1 VSAGGPAGPA
11 GPASAAG
18 AGRGASHPLV
28 AVYADE
34 SCLGNGRAGDNP
46 GGAGGLV
53 EYRRPDGTLVRR
65 DFWVSEPSTTNNRMA
80 LRSAI
85 EAFTAL
91 SAKGQRFSVLFTS
104 DSRYLVD
111 GMRDWVHGWARRGWR
126 KADNKP
132 VENLE
137 LWQRAIE
144 AIAAGGH
151 EVQWNWVRG
160 HVGHPQNEY
169 ANHLA
174 TQAAATRTCSG
185 GLTPSGYESW
195 EATLRAKGKLTGAP
209 DPFPSPEHFVPDRA
223 LPRAPVGR
231 Y

>member
-1 VSAGGPAGPA
+1 MS
-11 GPASAAG
+11 
-18 AGRGASHPLV
+18 RGAREGSSDGPQGASYGASYPLV

-34 SCLGNGRAGDNP
+34 SCLGNGRKGDNP
-46 GGAGGLV
+46 GGAGGLI
-53 EYRRPDGTLVRR
+53 EYRRADGTMVRR

-85 EAFTAL
+85 EAFAAL
-91 SAKGQRFSVLFTS
+91 SAKGRRFSVLFTS

-132 VENLE
+132 VENVE
-137 LWQRAIE
+137 LWQQ
-144 AIAAGGH
+144 AIAAVAGGGH

-174 TQAAATRTCSG
+174 THAAAAQSRSP
-185 GLTPSGYESW
+185 GLAASRF
-195 EATLRAKGKLTGAP
+195 EAWLAERREQGKLTTEP
-209 DPFPSPEHFVPDRA
+209 DPFPSSDRFAADRA
-223 LPRAPVGR
+223 LPEVPAGR
-231 Y
+231 F

>member
-1 VSAGGPAGPA
+1 VSGGA
-11 GPASAAG
+11 
-18 AGRGASHPLV
+18 RGAPPDGQHGASYPLV

-34 SCLGNGRAGDNP
+34 SCLGNGKKGDNP
-46 GGAGGLV
+46 GGAGGLI
-53 EYRRPDGTLVRR
+53 EYQRPDGTIVRR

-85 EAFTAL
+85 EAFAAL
-91 SAKGQRFSVLFTS
+91 SAKGHRFSVLFTS

-132 VENLE
+132 VENVE
-137 LWQRAIE
+137 LWQQ
-144 AIAAGGH
+144 AIAVIAGGGH
-151 EVQWNWVRG
+151 EVQWSWVRG

-174 TQAAATRTCSG
+174 TQAAATQTSSA
-185 GLTPSGYESW
+185 GLVASAYESW
-195 EATLRAKGKLTGAP
+195 LAARRAKRKLTGEADSFPAP
-209 DPFPSPEHFVPDRA
+209 DRFVADRA
-223 LPRAPVGR
+223 LPGVPAGR
-231 Y
+231 F

>member
-1 VSAGGPAGPA
+1 MSGGA
-11 GPASAAG
+11 
-18 AGRGASHPLV
+18 RGASHDAQHGASYPLV

-34 SCLGNGRAGDNP
+34 SCLGNGKKGDNP
-46 GGAGGLV
+46 GGAGGLI
-53 EYRRPDGTLVRR
+53 EYQRPDGTIVRR

-85 EAFTAL
+85 EAFAAL
-91 SAKGQRFSVLFTS
+91 SAKGRRFSVVFTS

-132 VENLE
+132 VENVE
-137 LWQRAIE
+137 LWQQ
-144 AIAAGGH
+144 AIAVIAGGGH
-151 EVQWNWVRG
+151 EVQWCWVRG

-174 TQAAATRTCSG
+174 TQAAAALTSSA
-185 GLTPSGYESW
+185 GLVASAYESW
-195 EATLRAKGKLTGAP
+195 LAARRAKGKLIGEADSFPAP
-209 DPFPSPEHFVPDRA
+209 ERFEADRA
-223 LPRAPVGR
+223 LPGVPAGR
-231 Y
+231 F